1 MAKYIYYNVNPRGE
15 EIGDCVIR
23 AISLATNIDYYEIE
37 RLLYETG
44 DYYECE
50 ELCVCCYSKLL
61 EEYFNFQPIECE
73 GMTANEFANK
83 HPVGTYLIRMDAH
96 LSVVIDSNIYDIWN
110 CGNEKL
116 TIAWRVD

>member
-44 DYYECE
+44 DYYKCE
-50 ELCVCCYSKLL
+50 ELCVCCYSRLL
-61 EEYFNFQPIECE
+61 EEYFNLEPIECE

-83 HPVGTYLIRMDAH
+83 YPVGTYLIRMDAH